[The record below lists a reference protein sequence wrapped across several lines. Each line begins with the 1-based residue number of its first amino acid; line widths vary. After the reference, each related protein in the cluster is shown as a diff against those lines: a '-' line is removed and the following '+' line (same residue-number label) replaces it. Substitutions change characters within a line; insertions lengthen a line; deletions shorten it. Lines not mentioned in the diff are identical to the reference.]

1 MMAMLMMKI
10 LKMQLCCYDTPIAQ
24 QCQGTTNLTLDSD
37 EKTNLVACVEGNDGN
52 VGNDDNEGN
61 DGNDGNDGNNG
72 NDDNDGNNGNNVQK
86 TNLIACVEGRAEVIF
101 KVVVNLR
108 MCGLA
113 DWSLI

>member
-1 MMAMLMMKI
+1 MMAMLMMKM

-24 QCQGTTNLTLDSD
+24 QCQGTTNPTLDSD

-52 VGNDDNEGN
+52 
-61 DGNDGNDGNNG
+61 DGNDGNNG
-72 NDDNDGNNGNNVQK
+72 NDDNDGVDGKDVQK
-86 TNLIACVEGRAEVIF
+86 TNLVACVEGRAEVIL